1 MAEYIKMLDKINS
14 KKDFLEF
21 MNLYLQTVTDTT
33 VKEYLESVTAWVEDM
48 DGYYKNM
55 NIEEPQNI
63 NWNFIATMIYVGGIY
78 E

>member
-1 MAEYIKMLDKINS
+1 MTEHIEMLDKINS
-14 KKDFLEF
+14 KKDFLKF
-21 MNLYLQTVTDTT
+21 MELYLPTVADAA

-55 NIEEPQNI
+55 DKEEPQNI
-63 NWNFIATMIYVGGIY
+63 NWNFIATLIYVGGIY

>member
-21 MNLYLQTVTDTT
+21 INLYLQTVTDTT